1 MTDALRER
9 QEDEL
14 QVLQA
19 VFMDDY
25 VDLRKNDA
33 WKVMTEDKCSWRHD
47 HMQNKKMWHFVCY
60 WLLNDWDCAPHPI
73 SF

>member
-19 VFMDDY
+19 VFMGDY
-25 VDLRKNDA
+25 VDLRTNDA
-33 WKVMTEDKCSWRHD
+33 WKVMYRCSDRR
-47 HMQNKKMWHFVCY
+47 QVQ
-60 WLLNDWDCAPHPI
+60 LET
-73 SF
+73 

>member
-33 WKVMTEDKCSWRHD
+33 WKVMYADVVTED
-47 HMQNKKMWHFVCY
+47 
-60 WLLNDWDCAPHPI
+60 
-73 SF
+73 